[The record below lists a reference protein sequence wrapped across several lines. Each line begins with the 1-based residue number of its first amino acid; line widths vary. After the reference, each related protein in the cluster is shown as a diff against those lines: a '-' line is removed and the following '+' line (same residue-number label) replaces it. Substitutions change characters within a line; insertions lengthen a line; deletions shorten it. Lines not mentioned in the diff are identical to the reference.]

1 MLNVLGV
8 NLPGQKSV
16 RIALNRLYGIGNKTS
31 QLICNKL
38 HINPRYRIRQLTDL
52 QLNLLIKEIKNYT
65 INMDLRKKIQA
76 NIDKLIK
83 IRSYRGLRHSYGLPV
98 RGQRTRSNGR
108 TQKYLSNKLF
118 KNLKVKDFKKK
129 NKYKKVN
136 KPNKKTLLKR
146 KRKKR

>member
-8 NLPGQKSV
+8 NLPGNKSV

-31 QLICNKL
+31 QIICDKL
-38 HINPRYRIRQLTDL
+38 HINPQYRINQLTDL
-52 QLNLLIKEIKNYT
+52 QLNYLIKEIKNYT
-65 INMDLRKKIQA
+65 INIDLRKKIKA

-108 TQKYLSNKLF
+108 TQKYLSKKLV
-118 KNLKVKDFKKK
+118 KNLKVKKFKKP
-129 NKYKKVN
+129 YKIKEVR
-136 KPNKKTLLKR
+136 KPKK
-146 KRKKR
+146 KKRNK